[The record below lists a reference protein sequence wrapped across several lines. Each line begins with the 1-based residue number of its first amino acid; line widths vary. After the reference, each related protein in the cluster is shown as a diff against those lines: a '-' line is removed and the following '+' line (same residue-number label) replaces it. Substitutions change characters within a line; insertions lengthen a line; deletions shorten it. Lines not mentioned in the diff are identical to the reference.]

1 INSQSLNTVIW
12 SIILG
17 FSVYGILRL
26 ILRKRL
32 LAFVKQLA
40 SRADLNLM
48 DEIGYRSVIIG
59 FPLFA
64 LGGIFFAAIWAQI
77 AWSRFW
83 GWDPKETWAFI
94 TFMFYTVFLHLRLNR
109 GYEGEKS
116 AWLAVLGFILILFN
130 LIAINLI
137 VAGLHSYALL
147 EKRVEMTE
155 KILIVDDEE
164 RIRKLLNMYLVRE
177 GYDITEAENGEE
189 ALELAMENDYN
200 CILLDLMMPKMD
212 GIEVASR
219 LRRTKST
226 PIIMLTAKGE
236 ENNRVEGFE
245 VGADDYIVKPFSP
258 REVVLRVKAILRR
271 SSETTFINQEATA
284 KDVIVYEHLVI
295 DNDAHRV
302 LADDHNVNLT
312 PKEYELL
319 LFLAKSPDKVFDR
332 EELLKEVWHYD
343 FYGDLRTVDT
353 HVKRLREKLNKVS
366 PEASRMIHTVWGIG
380 YK

>member
-1 INSQSLNTVIW
+1 M
-12 SIILG
+12 
-17 FSVYGILRL
+17 
-26 ILRKRL
+26 
-32 LAFVKQLA
+32 A
-40 SRADLNLM
+40 
-48 DEIGYRSVIIG
+48 
-59 FPLFA
+59 
-64 LGGIFFAAIWAQI
+64 
-77 AWSRFW
+77 
-83 GWDPKETWAFI
+83 
-94 TFMFYTVFLHLRLNR
+94 
-109 GYEGEKS
+109 
-116 AWLAVLGFILILFN
+116 
-130 LIAINLI
+130 
-137 VAGLHSYALL
+137 
-147 EKRVEMTE
+147 E

-177 GYDITEAENGEE
+177 GYEITEADNGEE
-189 ALELAMENDYN
+189 ALDLAMEQDFH

-212 GIEVASR
+212 GIEVAKR
-219 LRRTKST
+219 LRNHKST

-271 SSETTFINQEATA
+271 SSETTFIEADATA
-284 KDVIVYEHLVI
+284 KDVIAYDHLVI

-302 LADDHNVNLT
+302 LANNAKVNLT

-366 PEASRMIHTVWGIG
+366 PEASEMIHTVWGIG
-380 YK
+380 YKFEVNE